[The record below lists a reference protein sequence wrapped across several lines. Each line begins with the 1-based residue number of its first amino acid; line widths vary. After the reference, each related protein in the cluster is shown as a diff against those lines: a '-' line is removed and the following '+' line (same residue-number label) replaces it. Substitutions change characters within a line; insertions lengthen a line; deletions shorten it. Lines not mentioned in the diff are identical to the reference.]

1 MIVALTGASGHIG
14 SNLIRELLSLGHQ
27 VKVLLHKDNRAF
39 KGLEIAII
47 RGTLHEKESLVKL
60 FKGSEIVFHLAALI
74 SIGKNG
80 ISELTSTNVEG
91 TKHVIECCKLAGVRR
106 LVHFSSIHALF
117 AEKHCTKLDESSPLN
132 LESKIPYERTKAI
145 SEHVALEEAHKNGL
159 ELVVVNP
166 TAVIGPWDFG
176 PSFLGQ
182 FLIRLYQGKIPALL
196 HGGYNWVDARDVS
209 KGAIAAAMKGV
220 SGERYILSGTWADLK
235 AFVEMWSKVTGQEIS
250 LPLLPHALARI
261 GIPFIQLWAK
271 LNKNHPLYTSE
282 SLEIIR
288 TGCDNIP
295 YTKAQKELNYSPR
308 PLIETLKDSYYWYQT
323 NSYI

>member
-27 VKVLLHKDNRAF
+27 VRVLLHKDNRTF
-39 KGLEIAII
+39 EGLDISTIQ
-47 RGTLHEKESLVKL
+47 GTIHDKESLVEL
-60 FKGSEIVFHLAALI
+60 FKDSEIVFHLAALI
-74 SIGKNG
+74 SIEKNG
-80 ISELTSTNVEG
+80 MDELTRTNVEG

-132 LESKIPYERTKAI
+132 LESKIPYERTKAF
-145 SEHVALEEAHKNGL
+145 SEHIAMEEAQKNGL

-176 PSFLGQ
+176 PSYLGQ

-209 KGAIAAAMKGV
+209 LGAISAAMKG
-220 SGERYILSGTWADLK
+220 SPGERYILSGTWADLK
-235 AFVEMWSKVTGQEIS
+235 TFVRMWSKVTGKEIS
-250 LPLLPHALARI
+250 LPLLPYTLAKF

-271 LNKNHPLYTSE
+271 LNKNHPLYTRE

-288 TGCDNIP
+288 NGCDNIP
-295 YTKAQKELNYSPR
+295 YTKAQKELDYSPR
-308 PLIETLKDSYYWYQT
+308 PLIETLKDSYSWYQT

>member
-14 SNLIRELLSLGHQ
+14 SNLIRELISLGHQ
-27 VKVLLHKDNRAF
+27 VRVLLHKDNRAF
-39 KGLEIAII
+39 DGLEITAIH
-47 RGTLHEKESLVKL
+47 GSLHQKESLVKL
-60 FKGSEIVFHLAALI
+60 FENSEIVFHLAALI
-74 SIGKNG
+74 SIGKKGMN
-80 ISELTSTNVEG
+80 ELTRTNVEG
-91 TKHVIECCKLAGVRR
+91 TKHVIECCKLVGVKR

-117 AEKHCTKLDESSPLN
+117 TEEHCSKLDESSPLN
-132 LESKIPYERTKAI
+132 MESKIPYERTKAI
-145 SEHVALEEAHKNGL
+145 SEYIAMEEAQKNGL

-209 KGAIAAAMKGV
+209 KGAIAAAMKG
-220 SGERYILSGTWADLK
+220 SPGERYILSGTWADLK
-235 AFVEMWSKVTGQEIS
+235 TFVKLWSEVTGKEIS
-250 LPLLPHALARI
+250 LPLLPYTLARI
-261 GIPFIQLWAK
+261 GLPFIQLWAK
-271 LNKNHPLYTSE
+271 LNENHPLYTSE

-288 TGCDNIP
+288 AGCSNIP
-295 YTKAQKELNYSPR
+295 YTKAQKELDYSPR
-308 PLIETLKDSYYWYQT
+308 PLIETLKDSYSWYKT